1 MVHSKCTKLE
11 WEWVKTLELMESE
24 EQCQAVLS
32 SGDPNSDAVTSGDH
46 LVIVHCLS
54 YKA

>member
-1 MVHSKCTKLE
+1 MGMG
-11 WEWVKTLELMESE
+11 KTLELMESE
-24 EQCQAVLS
+24 EQCQTVLS